1 MNVFALVFLIFAVLQ
16 TCAEQLKTK
25 VLPELSSHTFREN
38 TDMSFV
44 FFATSRLRINL
55 TLNKEPYVLC
65 REIPGAK
72 VVLRKLGDGFGQCL
86 DGVTPYEYHEIKLT
100 LQSNNFFRIEDP
112 SAAAISP
119 DFLGPVAVDILVGK
133 VVDESL
139 DNVTD
144 KGGAAYVTRVLR
156 GCPDPPGDP
165 AVTWVL
171 TGVVVVLALLLALAV
186 VVSCILYLLVPPETI
201 KRVFSRSGGNGPG
214 SAAISPRIGQKE
226 AQATPPPP
234 PRPTNAQTPCQ
245 TRTPLA
251 KVPSLPLAPPNATA
265 TPRQA
270 HARRSD
276 LDDGY
281 DPLHD
286 PNYDY
291 IEANVV
297 RPVDRAILDQ
307 ELAGANPKWK
317 PPAGGFRKKSDPQAV
332 GFRKISDTP
341 APQPCE
347 DDDYLSLGSGYP
359 PPQQYGRGFDSRGYP
374 AYY

>member
-119 DFLGPVAVDILVGK
+119 DVLGPVTVDILVGK

-144 KGGAAYVTRVLR
+144 KGGAAYVTR
-156 GCPDPPGDP
+156 C
-165 AVTWVL
+165 
-171 TGVVVVLALLLALAV
+171 
-186 VVSCILYLLVPPETI
+186 
-201 KRVFSRSGGNGPG
+201 
-214 SAAISPRIGQKE
+214 
-226 AQATPPPP
+226 
-234 PRPTNAQTPCQ
+234 
-245 TRTPLA
+245 
-251 KVPSLPLAPPNATA
+251 
-265 TPRQA
+265 
-270 HARRSD
+270 
-276 LDDGY
+276 
-281 DPLHD
+281 
-286 PNYDY
+286 
-291 IEANVV
+291 
-297 RPVDRAILDQ
+297 
-307 ELAGANPKWK
+307 
-317 PPAGGFRKKSDPQAV
+317 
-332 GFRKISDTP
+332 
-341 APQPCE
+341 
-347 DDDYLSLGSGYP
+347 
-359 PPQQYGRGFDSRGYP
+359 
-374 AYY
+374 